1 MRKPLKDATKEENI
15 RSISLMNINAKTLN
29 KILANQ
35 IQEHIN
41 TIIHKNQVGFMPE
54 MQSWYNIGK
63 STNVIHYI
71 NKLKGKK

>member
-54 MQSWYNIGK
+54 MQSWYNI
-63 STNVIHYI
+63 
-71 NKLKGKK
+71 